1 MQHYLNVGDREV
13 KGYCFDEKEV
23 HRYQQ
28 FFNMPQTTT
37 VPLLMTARVWS
48 LFSLFRSFKETAIQ
62 LVATEIEAHHPLKV
76 GARYHVTMAVLKVRQ
91 IKSFQ
96 RYQMAL
102 SFEQDERCHCRI
114 IQTFVNRRD
123 T

>member
-13 KGYCFDEKEV
+13 KDYCFDEKEV

-28 FFNMPQTTT
+28 FFNMPQTTN
-37 VPLLMTARVWS
+37 VPLLMTARVWP

-62 LVATEIEAHHPLKV
+62 LVATEVEAHHPLKV
-76 GARYHVTMAVLKVRQ
+76 GARYHVTMEVLKVQ
-91 IKSFQ
+91 PIKSFQ

-102 SFEQDERCHCRI
+102 SFEQGDTCYCRI
-114 IQTFVNRRD
+114 IQSFVSRRGA
-123 T
+123 

>member
-1 MQHYLNVGDREV
+1 MQHFLNVGDREV
-13 KGYCFDEKEV
+13 KDYCFDKNTV

-37 VPLLMTARVWS
+37 VPLLMTARVWP
-48 LFSLFRSFKETAIQ
+48 LFSLFRLFKETAIE
-62 LVATEIEAHHPLKV
+62 LVATEIEAHHLLKV
-76 GARYHVTMAVLKVRQ
+76 GVHYQVTMAVLKVQQ

-102 SFEQDERCHCRI
+102 SFEQGETCHCRI
-114 IQTFVNRRD
+114 IQTFVSRRGS
-123 T
+123 

>member
-1 MQHYLNVGDREV
+1 MQHFLNVGDREV
-13 KGYCFDEKEV
+13 KDYCFDKSTV

-37 VPLLMTARVWS
+37 VPLLMTARVWP
-48 LFSLFRSFKETAIQ
+48 LFSLFRTFKETAIE

-76 GARYHVTMAVLKVRQ
+76 GVHYQVTMAVLKVQQ

-102 SFEQDERCHCRI
+102 SFEQGETCHCRI
-114 IQTFVNRRD
+114 IQTFVSRRD
-123 T
+123 I

>member
-1 MQHYLNVGDREV
+1 MQRCLNVGDREV

-23 HRYQQ
+23 QRYQQ

-37 VPLLMTARVWS
+37 VPLFMTARVWP
-48 LFSLFRSFKETAIQ
+48 LFSLFRPFIESAIQ
-62 LVATEIEAHHPLKV
+62 LVATEMEARHPLKV
-76 GARYHVTMAVLKVRQ
+76 GVHYQVTMAVLKVQQ

-102 SFEQDERCHCRI
+102 SFEQGDTCHCRI
-114 IQTFVNRRD
+114 IQTFVSRRGA
-123 T
+123 